1 MAPSSWQLQSICT
14 VRPVVPKPLRCMVPQ
29 THTAGNIEDQF
40 NSRRSAMGLARD
52 ASKHDALPVGTQEKV
67 QPSYEC
73 SYVSSGSPPGD
84 FMSILPSCQTMTLHH
99 PELSFNEDIY
109 QRNISISE
117 LIYAY
122 TRDRVV
128 LLQGKNRKVTND
140 INFTDIQNKLAIIS
154 VVFVIHMLRWSA
166 VMRS

>member
-1 MAPSSWQLQSICT
+1 
-14 VRPVVPKPLRCMVPQ
+14 
-29 THTAGNIEDQF
+29 
-40 NSRRSAMGLARD
+40 
-52 ASKHDALPVGTQEKV
+52 
-67 QPSYEC
+67 
-73 SYVSSGSPPGD
+73 
-84 FMSILPSCQTMTLHH
+84 MTLHH

-117 LIYAY
+117 WIYAY